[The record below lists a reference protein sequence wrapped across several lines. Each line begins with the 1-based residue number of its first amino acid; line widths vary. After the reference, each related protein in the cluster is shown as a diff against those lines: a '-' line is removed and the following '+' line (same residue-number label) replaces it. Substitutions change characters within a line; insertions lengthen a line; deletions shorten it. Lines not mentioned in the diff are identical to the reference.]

1 MIRNYLIIA
10 LRNHWRNK
18 LITGINLVGM
28 AIGFGIFLSFWSW
41 VRFDLSFDKFHED
54 VDEMY
59 LLNIRLNMN
68 GSEYSSERTGGIYSS
83 VLKGAFPQVLSSCRV
98 SEPLEFELGVINKE
112 DSEEVPMK
120 YFHENEVLA
129 VDSTFLHYFSF
140 DLVEGNIEQIFSERD
155 HIVITESLAVKFF
168 GDQDPLSQSVRIGEG
183 GFYKVAGVVED
194 PPLESSFQFKA
205 LLGFHILEELG
216 YPVNGCGGTM
226 YYNNFKLAPGTDL
239 VEFDL
244 AINEYINTN
253 FDVELDAYFFMESIT
268 RMHLYG
274 ESRGIIGLYMNLI
287 MALVILSIACINF
300 INLTTAYAT
309 QRIKEIAIRK
319 SAGATRR
326 QLILQFLGET
336 YLLLLM
342 AFYLG
347 LFLAE
352 HLVPEVFRAFGV
364 NRDPDFSGA
373 SFWIQLAIIFLLT
386 GQLAGLYPAVKIA
399 GFKPLAFLSGKS
411 GESQQGGSRSRK
423 VLIVVQFTFSVIF
436 ILVSIFMIR
445 QSVYLKEADLGFNR
459 EDVLYIRTKGKAW
472 DQYALIKKD
481 LTELHFVEGVSSGSS
496 VPVMLNNGEIEWGER
511 EGEHNK
517 IAVKL
522 WTDPDF
528 LSTLEIDL
536 LQGEYFTEERDSLN
550 YEYVVVNQSLVDLM
564 GWEDPVGRLFYLWD
578 REFYILGVT
587 ENINFFPF
595 NMEVFEDQALIYL
608 YDEVSD
614 YIFVRI
620 QPGISPEQITSIEG
634 VFQKYN
640 PGYEF
645 DCDFVSEYKYEA
657 LESAEGIR
665 FIFKL
670 FSGIAIFIAA
680 MGLIGL
686 SIFNNSRRTK
696 EVGIRKAMGAHTGI
710 IMRLLLSD
718 FIKLVVLSN
727 LIGLPLAYLILRRIF
742 QIFSYSVDLKISVF
756 ILVFLLSVFLSLF
769 TVTFHAFRTAR
780 SNPVKSLRYE

>member
-1 MIRNYLIIA
+1 MIRNYLVIA
-10 LRNHWRNK
+10 LRNLWRNK
-18 LITGINLVGM
+18 MITAINLVGM
-28 AIGFGIFLSFWSW
+28 AVGFGIFLSFWSW
-41 VRFDLSFDKFHED
+41 IRFDLSFDKFHDD
-54 VDEMY
+54 VDQMY
-59 LLNIRLNMN
+59 LLNIRLSMN
-68 GSEYSSERTGGIYSS
+68 GSEYTSERTGGIYSS
-83 VLKGAFPQVLSSCRV
+83 VLKDAFPQVISSCRV
-98 SEPLEFELGVINKE
+98 SEPLEFELGVTN
-112 DSEEVPMK
+112 EEVSDDVPIR
-120 YFHENEVLA
+120 YFNENEVLA
-129 VDSTFLHYFSF
+129 VDSTFLHYFSYNLIQGNK
-140 DLVEGNIEQIFSERD
+140 DLIFSGKN
-155 HIVITESLAVKFF
+155 HIVITESLADRLF
-168 GDQDPLSQSVRIGEG
+168 GEQDPLNQTVRIGEG
-183 GFYKVAGVVED
+183 SYYNVAGVMED
-194 PPLESSFQFKA
+194 PPLDSSFQFKA

-216 YPVNGCGGTM
+216 YPVDGHGGTM
-226 YYNNFKLAPGTDL
+226 YYNNFKLAPDTDL
-239 VEFDL
+239 IEFNL

-253 FDVELDAYFFMESIT
+253 FDVELDAYFFMDRIT

-274 ESRGIIGLYMNLI
+274 ESRGIIGFYMNLI

-319 SAGATRR
+319 SAGATKY
-326 QLILQFLGET
+326 QLVIQFLGET
-336 YLLLLM
+336 YLLLIV

-352 HLVPEVFRAFGV
+352 HLIPVVFRSFGV
-364 NRDPDFSGA
+364 NREAQFSGI
-373 SFWIQLAIIFLLT
+373 SFWIQIAIIFLLT

-411 GESQQGGSRSRK
+411 GGSPLGGNRSRK
-423 VLIVVQFTFSVIF
+423 FLIVVQFTFSVIF

-445 QSVYLKEADLGFNR
+445 QYVYLKEADLGFNR

-472 DQYALIKKD
+472 DQYALIKKE
-481 LTELHFVEGVSSGSS
+481 LAELHFVEGVSSGSS

-528 LSTLEIDL
+528 LSTFEIEL
-536 LQGEYFTEERDSLN
+536 LQGEYFSEERDSLN

-578 REFYILGVT
+578 REFHILGVT

-608 YDEVSD
+608 YDDVRD

-620 QPGISPEQITSIEG
+620 QPGTSPGQISSIKG

-645 DCDFVSEYKYEA
+645 DYDFVSEFKYEA
-657 LESAEGIR
+657 IESADGIK

-686 SIFNNSRRTK
+686 SLFNNSRRTK

-710 IMRLLLSD
+710 IVRLLLSD

-727 LIGLPLAYLILRRIF
+727 LIGLPLAYMILRRIL

-769 TVTFHAFRTAR
+769 TVAFHAFKTAR